1 MRVAV
6 FFGWGWVAL
15 CILATIGCAAG
26 SIWADGNKVLS
37 ENLSETG
44 WLFGLV
50 SVLSGVGMGI
60 ATGIAL
66 DEGKL

>member
-26 SIWADGNKVLS
+26 SIWADGDKVLA

-44 WLFGLV
+44 WLFALV
-50 SVLSGVGMGI
+50 SVLSGVVTGV
-60 ATGIAL
+60 ATGVL
-66 DEGKL
+66 HDEGKL